1 MNDTEHACCLSRAAA
16 GSGQSTEFHAMD
28 FNSSTM
34 QGVDI
39 DFDPISESEI
49 EDLVGNAASE
59 LQELIAGLSL
69 SVKQILKIM
78 SKVLG
83 ETADYLVL
91 ISDDLMESA
100 SLCLDQ
106 LLSSDDESLMALCA
120 LCA

>member
-1 MNDTEHACCLSRAAA
+1 
-16 GSGQSTEFHAMD
+16 MD
-28 FNSSTM
+28 FNSSTI
-34 QGVDI
+34 QGIDI
-39 DFDPISESEI
+39 NFDPISESEV
-49 EDLVGNAASE
+49 EDLIGNASSE
-59 LQELIAGLSL
+59 LQDLVAGLSV

>member
-1 MNDTEHACCLSRAAA
+1 
-16 GSGQSTEFHAMD
+16 MD

-59 LQELIAGLSL
+59 LQDLLAGLSV

-83 ETADYLVL
+83 ETADYIIL
-91 ISDDLMESA
+91 ISEDVMESA
-100 SLCLDQ
+100 SLCLDL
-106 LLSSDDESLMALCA
+106 LLSSDDESLMALSA

>member
-1 MNDTEHACCLSRAAA
+1 
-16 GSGQSTEFHAMD
+16 MD

-59 LQELIAGLSL
+59 LQDLLAGLSV

-83 ETADYLVL
+83 ETADYIIL
-91 ISDDLMESA
+91 ISEDVMESA
-100 SLCLDQ
+100 SLCLDH
-106 LLSSDDESLMALCA
+106 LLSSDDESLMALSA

>member
-1 MNDTEHACCLSRAAA
+1 
-16 GSGQSTEFHAMD
+16 MD
-28 FNSSTM
+28 FNSSTT
-34 QGVDI
+34 QGIDI
-39 DFDPISESEI
+39 NFDPISESEV
-49 EDLVGNAASE
+49 EDLIGNASSE
-59 LQELIAGLSL
+59 LQDLVAGLSV

-83 ETADYLVL
+83 EAADYLVL

>member
-1 MNDTEHACCLSRAAA
+1 
-16 GSGQSTEFHAMD
+16 MD
-28 FNSSTM
+28 FNSSTV
-34 QGVDI
+34 QGIDI

-49 EDLVGNAASE
+49 EDLIGNASSE
-59 LQELIAGLSL
+59 LQDLVAGLSV

-83 ETADYLVL
+83 EAADYLVL
-91 ISDDLMESA
+91 ISDDLGI

>member
-1 MNDTEHACCLSRAAA
+1 
-16 GSGQSTEFHAMD
+16 MD
-28 FNSSTM
+28 FNSSKM
-34 QGVDI
+34 QGIDI

-59 LQELIAGLSL
+59 LQDLLAGLSV

-91 ISDDLMESA
+91 ISEDLMESA
-100 SLCLDQ
+100 SLCLDHI
-106 LLSSDDESLMALCA
+106 LSSDDESLMALSA

>member
-1 MNDTEHACCLSRAAA
+1 
-16 GSGQSTEFHAMD
+16 MD
-28 FNSSTM
+28 FNSSTTR
-34 QGVDI
+34 GIDI
-39 DFDPISESEI
+39 NFDPISESEV
-49 EDLVGNAASE
+49 EDLIGNASSE
-59 LQELIAGLSL
+59 LQDLIAGLSV

-83 ETADYLVL
+83 ETADYIIL
-91 ISDDLMESA
+91 ISEDVMESA

>member
-1 MNDTEHACCLSRAAA
+1 
-16 GSGQSTEFHAMD
+16 MD
-28 FNSSTM
+28 FNSSTV

-39 DFDPISESEI
+39 YFDPISESEI

-59 LQELIAGLSL
+59 LQELIAGLSV

-91 ISDDLMESA
+91 ISEDLMESA

-106 LLSSDDESLMALCA
+106 ILASDDESLIALCA

>member
-1 MNDTEHACCLSRAAA
+1 
-16 GSGQSTEFHAMD
+16 MD
-28 FNSSTM
+28 FNSSTT
-34 QGVDI
+34 QGI
-39 DFDPISESEI
+39 NINFDPISESEV
-49 EDLVGNAASE
+49 EDLIGNASSE
-59 LQELIAGLSL
+59 LQDLVAGLSV

-83 ETADYLVL
+83 EAADYLVL

>member
-1 MNDTEHACCLSRAAA
+1 
-16 GSGQSTEFHAMD
+16 MD
-28 FNSSTM
+28 FNSSTV
-34 QGVDI
+34 QGIDI
-39 DFDPISESEI
+39 DFDPISESEV
-49 EDLVGNAASE
+49 EDLIGNASSE
-59 LQELIAGLSL
+59 LQDLVAGLSV

-83 ETADYLVL
+83 EAADYLVL

>member
-1 MNDTEHACCLSRAAA
+1 
-16 GSGQSTEFHAMD
+16 MD
-28 FNSSTM
+28 FNSSTT
-34 QGVDI
+34 QGIDI
-39 DFDPISESEI
+39 NFDPISESEV
-49 EDLVGNAASE
+49 EDLIGNASSE
-59 LQELIAGLSL
+59 LQDLVAGLSV

>member
-1 MNDTEHACCLSRAAA
+1 
-16 GSGQSTEFHAMD
+16 MD
-28 FNSSTM
+28 FNSSTV
-34 QGVDI
+34 QGIDI
-39 DFDPISESEI
+39 NFDPISESEV
-49 EDLVGNAASE
+49 EDLIGNASSE
-59 LQELIAGLSL
+59 LQDLVAGLSV

-83 ETADYLVL
+83 EAADYLVL

-106 LLSSDDESLMALCA
+106 LLSSDDESLMALGA

>member
-1 MNDTEHACCLSRAAA
+1 MSKDSDAVRNWWRTSI
-16 GSGQSTEFHAMD
+16 
-28 FNSSTM
+28 
-34 QGVDI
+34 I
-39 DFDPISESEI
+39 DMEPGRIAFRGHPI

-59 LQELIAGLSL
+59 LQDLLAGLSV

-91 ISDDLMESA
+91 ISEDLMESA
-100 SLCLDQ
+100 SLCLDHI
-106 LLSSDDESLMALCA
+106 LSSDDESLMALSA

>member
-1 MNDTEHACCLSRAAA
+1 
-16 GSGQSTEFHAMD
+16 MD
-28 FNSSTM
+28 FNSSTV
-34 QGVDI
+34 QEIDI
-39 DFDPISESEI
+39 DFDPISESEV
-49 EDLVGNAASE
+49 EDLIGNASSE
-59 LQELIAGLSL
+59 LQDLVAGLSV

-83 ETADYLVL
+83 EAADYLVL

>member
-1 MNDTEHACCLSRAAA
+1 
-16 GSGQSTEFHAMD
+16 MD

-59 LQELIAGLSL
+59 LQELIAGLSI

-91 ISDDLMESA
+91 ISEDLMESA

>member
-1 MNDTEHACCLSRAAA
+1 
-16 GSGQSTEFHAMD
+16 MD
-28 FNSSTM
+28 FNSSTV
-34 QGVDI
+34 QGIDI
-39 DFDPISESEI
+39 DFDPISESEV
-49 EDLVGNAASE
+49 EDLIGNASSE
-59 LQELIAGLSL
+59 LQDLVAGLSV

-83 ETADYLVL
+83 ETADYIIL